1 MNKSLKGERGREI
14 LSISKKKFKMDLI
27 HCNYISVLIMLISL
41 RLINL
46 SLSTKAHLTFKYYY
60 ANNKLL
66 RIAYDDRYAA
76 RINVYCFKQLKK
88 KRERERKIVA

>member
-1 MNKSLKGERGREI
+1 
-14 LSISKKKFKMDLI
+14 
-27 HCNYISVLIMLISL
+27 MLISL

-88 KRERERKIVA
+88 KRERERKIVAWIIKTGFNVRFSYCLDIEC